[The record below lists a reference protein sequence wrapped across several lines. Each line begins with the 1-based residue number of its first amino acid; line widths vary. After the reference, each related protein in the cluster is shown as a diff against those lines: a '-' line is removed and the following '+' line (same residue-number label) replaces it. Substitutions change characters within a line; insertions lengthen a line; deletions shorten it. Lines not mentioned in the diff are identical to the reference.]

1 MSNLSAHPL
10 LTAGAIEEITASLL
24 SEYNGRYVVICE
36 MFTRK
41 TSGIPADLY
50 ESRWRQAMNYLSTLG
65 ESNRNIRIMETPQK
79 IRRTRAYIRPRR
91 NTFK

>member
-36 MFTRK
+36 MLTRK

-50 ESRWRQAMNYLSTLG
+50 ESRWKQAMKYLSTLG
-65 ESNRNIRIMETPQK
+65 ESNWNIRIMETPQK

-91 NTFK
+91 STFK